1 MKNFGKIIVLL
12 LTLSVTALS
21 GVSQVIPART
31 ASSPSLDSLVRM
43 SRFTRYMYDGAG
55 NRIQRQTNSSLSPV
69 MVSPQPEMQELQ
81 DLYGSSPVS
90 VPVEKVKIFDFGVL
104 PDCQER
110 SGVSVAD
117 LSDPRERAQVL
128 FASSANSEIADIDTS
143 LPVGKIPVTEDVTAT
158 GPDSA
163 GGSCVQQPF
172 RTGTCGL
179 RMEHKRVVGS
189 YRDREKPFLSRRDSS
204 GDCWR

>member
-90 VPVEKVKIFDFGVL
+90 VPVEKVLLLVPPL
-104 PDCQER
+104 
-110 SGVSVAD
+110 V
-117 LSDPRERAQVL
+117 
-128 FASSANSEIADIDTS
+128 
-143 LPVGKIPVTEDVTAT
+143 
-158 GPDSA
+158 
-163 GGSCVQQPF
+163 
-172 RTGTCGL
+172 
-179 RMEHKRVVGS
+179 M
-189 YRDREKPFLSRRDSS
+189 
-204 GDCWR
+204 